1 MLNFSYPA
9 VAHPDLNRPAAQP
22 LLTLM
27 SLSKGNVLAIKKG
40 AAHTL
45 YNGHPDKGDIIQR
58 AGGLMR

>member
-1 MLNFSYPA
+1 MVLTAP
-9 VAHPDLNRPAAQP
+9 QP

-27 SLSKGNVLAIKKG
+27 SLSKGNVLAIKKA